1 MYISI
6 NIAKFFKLSYNKN
19 NEIIIRNI
27 KNFYLNIYILKGNF
41 L

>member
-6 NIAKFFKLSYNKN
+6 NLAKFLKLSYNKN
-19 NEIIIRNI
+19 NKIIIRNI
-27 KNFYLNIYILKGNF
+27 KNFYLNIYILRENF